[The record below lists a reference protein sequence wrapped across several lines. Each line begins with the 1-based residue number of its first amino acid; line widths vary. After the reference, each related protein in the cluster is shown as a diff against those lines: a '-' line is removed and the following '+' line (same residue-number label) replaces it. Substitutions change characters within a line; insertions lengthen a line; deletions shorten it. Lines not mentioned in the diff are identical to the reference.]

1 MGPLYLSCDL
11 ASASVSRRAGQVIP
25 FPIPDLLDSAGR
37 GYKLYFAMTEDLNV
51 MAVFAAVAEAGGFT
65 AAALRLG
72 VSSSAVSQSIRKL
85 EDGLG
90 VVLVQRTTR
99 SVRLTAAGERLYAGV
114 APALELVRTAVGELS
129 EIAQE
134 PRGTVR
140 LHVTTGAHD
149 FLAGPLV
156 TEFLTRHPH
165 VRLAV
170 DVSDEPV
177 DIVARGYDAGI
188 EIGEVIDQDM
198 IIVPVSG
205 DLELAIV
212 GGPSYFAK
220 HQAPRHPRDL
230 VEHACINWHQGGD
243 APAYRWEFTEK
254 GRDFS
259 VAVDWRVLSNDT
271 AFNLR
276 LAREGAGIAVT
287 YVDMVRDDLE
297 HGRLVRVLASYCP
310 PFPGCFLYYP
320 QRRQASPALR
330 ALVEYLRATR
340 TRAKRERAARSASVK
355 PRGRK

>member
-1 MGPLYLSCDL
+1 MN
-11 ASASVSRRAGQVIP
+11 
-25 FPIPDLLDSAGR
+25 
-37 GYKLYFAMTEDLNV
+37 EDLNV
-51 MAVFAAVAEAGGFT
+51 MVVFAAVAEAGGFT
-65 AAALRLG
+65 AAGVRLG
-72 VSSSAVSQSIRKL
+72 VSSSAVSQAIRKL

-99 SVRLTAAGERLYAGV
+99 SVRLTAAGERLYASV
-114 APALELVRTAVGELS
+114 APALELVRTAVGELG
-129 EIAQE
+129 EIARE

-156 TEFLTRHPH
+156 VEFLARHPQ
-165 VRLAV
+165 VQLAV
-170 DVSDEPV
+170 EVSDEV
-177 DIVARGYDAGI
+177 TDIVARGYDAGI

-198 IIVPVSG
+198 IVVPVSG

-212 GGPSYFAK
+212 GAPGYFAQHPAPK
-220 HQAPRHPRDL
+220 HPSELSQHS
-230 VEHACINWHQGGD
+230 CINWHESAD
-243 APAYRWEFTEK
+243 APPYRWEFTER

-259 VAVDWRVLSNDT
+259 VAVNSRVLSNDT

-276 LAREGAGIAVT
+276 LAREGAGMAVT
-287 YVDMVRDDLE
+287 YVDMVRDDIARGE
-297 HGRLVRVLASYCP
+297 LVRVLAAYCP

-330 ALVEYLRATR
+330 ALVDYLRVARKERR
-340 TRAKRERAARSASVK
+340 TRRERAARTGSVK